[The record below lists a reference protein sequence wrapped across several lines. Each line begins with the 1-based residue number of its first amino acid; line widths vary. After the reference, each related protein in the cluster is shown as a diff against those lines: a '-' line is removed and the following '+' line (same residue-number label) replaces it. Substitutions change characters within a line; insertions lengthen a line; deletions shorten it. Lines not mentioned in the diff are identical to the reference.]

1 MAAALLDT
9 NVLLA
14 LAWPNHQFHPAAHG
28 WFRGHSR
35 GGWATCATTELSFVR
50 LSSNP
55 AYTEGAVSPSEAAD
69 LLKRMCALAG
79 HSFWKSPAA
88 REPEIYRRAIGHQQV
103 MDAWLVEAA
112 RQYAG
117 KLVTFDRRLEAHDP
131 DGETV
136 IVIR

>member
-1 MAAALLDT
+1 MAALLDT

-14 LAWPNHQFHPAAHG
+14 LAWPNHQFYAAAHG
-28 WFRGHSR
+28 WFHDHART
-35 GGWATCATTELSFVR
+35 GWATCAATELSFVR

-55 AYTEGAVSPSEAAD
+55 VYTEGAVLPSEAAD

-79 HSFWKSPAA
+79 HRFWKSPAA
-88 REPEIYRRAIGHQQV
+88 RKPEIYRRAIGHKQV

-112 RQYAG
+112 RENEG

-131 DGETV
+131 GGEVV